1 MKQEKEMKISYWAA
15 HFTTI
20 VSVTLVLV
28 LIGIVAL
35 IGVCADT
42 ETRKIKENIE
52 LNAIMTDSATNAD
65 AVVLAQAIGEKPYIR
80 SVRVITKEEAL
91 KNWAADTG
99 EDLMKLF
106 GVNPLSP
113 EVSFTVKAEYAS
125 EENMAKIAS
134 TISRVPFVE
143 AVAAPN
149 AEMVAGMNR
158 NLENV
163 ALILSGVAV
172 VLLLISF
179 VLINNTV
186 YLTIYSRRF
195 TIHTM
200 QLVGATNGFI
210 RRPIVGNNLLT
221 GVISGL
227 MASLLIALTVLLAP
241 QWGFGWIVEF
251 LPWWVIGIVSAGLVI
266 VGALICTVASTLAT
280 NRFLRKKYDDLFK

>member
-1 MKQEKEMKISYWAA
+1 MKISYWAA

-65 AVVLAQAIGEKPYIR
+65 AVALAQAIGEKPYIR

-134 TISRVPFVE
+134 TVSGVPFVE
-143 AVAAPN
+143 AVAAPD

>member
-1 MKQEKEMKISYWAA
+1 MKISYWAA

-143 AVAAPN
+143 AVAAPD

-251 LPWWVIGIVSAGLVI
+251 LPWWVIGTVSAGLVI

>member
-143 AVAAPN
+143 AVAAPD

-227 MASLLIALTVLLAP
+227 MASLLIALTVFLAP

-251 LPWWVIGIVSAGLVI
+251 LPWWVIGTVSAGLVI

>member
-80 SVRVITKEEAL
+80 SVMVITKEEAL

-143 AVAAPN
+143 AVAAPD

>member
-1 MKQEKEMKISYWAA
+1 MKISYWAA

-143 AVAAPN
+143 AVAAPD

-227 MASLLIALTVLLAP
+227 MASLLIALTVFLAP

-251 LPWWVIGIVSAGLVI
+251 LPWWVIGTVSAGLVI

>member
-143 AVAAPN
+143 AVAAPD